1 MSTCDVNDDNKGTI
15 EQTFLGFSQSLLQT
29 FILVVIIIFITQI
42 ARVAL
47 EQQKLFYLVL
57 LAVVSTFLFSI
68 VNILSPQTYQNI
80 MLGLGLGVGL
90 MFANP
95 SMS

>member
-1 MSTCDVNDDNKGTI
+1 MVTCDANKENGSI
-15 EQTFLGFSQSLLQT
+15 EQTFLGFSQALLQT
-29 FILVVIIIFITQI
+29 FILVVIIIFVTQI

-47 EQQKLFYLVL
+47 QQQKLFYLVL

>member
-1 MSTCDVNDDNKGTI
+1 MSTCNASDDNKGTI

-29 FILVVIIIFITQI
+29 FILVVIIIFVTQI

-47 EQQKLFYLVL
+47 QQQKLFYLVL